1 MTHRSWPVL
10 LPLLLAAVAGQSSLR
25 AQSAEPQALLLPMP
39 QELPR
44 HASVPDVRLPGSVG
58 SVALGALRASD
69 PDPAPPPLAYPLDQP
84 AESLDPWG
92 WRYSERRSAW
102 RLHTGID
109 LAARQGT
116 AVLASRAGR
125 VLLVEDDEINRL
137 VAGKLLEMFGNLASG
152 RELGMLTTEGFGPWI
167 IFEFADT
174 GYVKDDEKDEL
185 DADSLLKTLREGQ
198 AYGNE
203 RRREMGLEELELVGW
218 AVPPKYNIETN
229 NLEWGTIVRSAS
241 GGDSV
246 NYNTRLLGRRG
257 VMEVAL
263 VCSPDELQALLPQYQ
278 SILAGYDYIDGERYA
293 EFRQGDRMAQY
304 GLTALVAGGAAV
316 AASKMGLFAKFGA
329 FFAKLG
335 KGAILLVV
343 AAGVG
348 LKKLLGKLLGARQD
362 PTQP

>member
-1 MTHRSWPVL
+1 MT
-10 LPLLLAAVAGQSSLR
+10 AYYLR
-25 AQSAEPQALLLPMP
+25 ALATQVFGFGFSLILLTAALSQEAAEERTAEEQAQAEKAALDRM
-39 QELPR
+39 E
-44 HASVPDVRLPGSVG
+44 
-58 SVALGALRASD
+58 ALGWKREGVGDLQGRATIAI
-69 PDPAPPPLAYPLDQP
+69 PAGFRFT
-84 AESLDPWG
+84 EGS
-92 WRYSERRSAW
+92 
-102 RLHTGID
+102 
-109 LAARQGT
+109 GT
-116 AVLASRAGR
+116 
-125 VLLVEDDEINRL
+125 
-137 VAGKLLEMFGNLASG
+137 GKLLEMFGNLASG

>member
-1 MTHRSWPVL
+1 MIISY
-10 LPLLLAAVAGQSSLR
+10 LR
-25 AQSAEPQALLLPMP
+25 AGCAKVIGLGLSGLLSA
-39 QELPR
+39 
-44 HASVPDVRLPGSVG
+44 
-58 SVALGALRASD
+58 GALAQENAVE
-69 PDPAPPPLAYPLDQP
+69 PTAAQEAKAEKKALEAM
-84 AESLDPWG
+84 ESLG
-92 WRYSERRSAW
+92 WKREG
-102 RLHTGID
+102 LGE
-109 LAARQGT
+109 LQGKAT
-116 AVLASRAGR
+116 IAIPQGFRFTSG
-125 VLLVEDDEINRL
+125 EGT
-137 VAGKLLEMFGNLASG
+137 GKLLEMFGNIASG

-167 IFEFADT
+167 IFEFDEI

-263 VCSPDELQALLPQYQ
+263 VCSPEELQGLLPQYQ

-293 EFRQGDRMAQY
+293 EYRQGDRMAQY

-316 AASKMGLFAKFGA
+316 AASKMGLFAKLGA

-335 KGAILLVV
+335 KGAIVLVV
-343 AAGVG
+343 GLAVG

-362 PTQP
+362 PTQMS

>member
-1 MTHRSWPVL
+1 
-10 LPLLLAAVAGQSSLR
+10 
-25 AQSAEPQALLLPMP
+25 
-39 QELPR
+39 
-44 HASVPDVRLPGSVG
+44 
-58 SVALGALRASD
+58 
-69 PDPAPPPLAYPLDQP
+69 
-84 AESLDPWG
+84 
-92 WRYSERRSAW
+92 
-102 RLHTGID
+102 
-109 LAARQGT
+109 
-116 AVLASRAGR
+116 
-125 VLLVEDDEINRL
+125 
-137 VAGKLLEMFGNLASG
+137 
-152 RELGMLTTEGFGPWI
+152 
-167 IFEFADT
+167 
-174 GYVKDDEKDEL
+174 VKDDEKDEL

-203 RRREMGLEELELVGW
+203 RRREMGLGRTRTGRLGS
-218 AVPPKYNIETN
+218 AAKYNIETN

-329 FFAKLG
+329 FLCQAG
-335 KGAILLVV
+335 KGSHPAS
-343 AAGVG
+343 GRRRRG
-348 LKKLLGKLLGARQD
+348 
-362 PTQP
+362 P

>member
-1 MTHRSWPVL
+1 MTASPFHLIGRRILGFGFSLVL
-10 LPLLLAAVAGQSSLR
+10 STAGLAQESEEPAP
-25 AQSAEPQALLLPMP
+25 SAAEQAEAEKAFL
-39 QELPR
+39 EKIE
-44 HASVPDVRLPGSVG
+44 
-58 SVALGALRASD
+58 ALGWKRDGVGDLKGRATIAIPSGFRFTSGD
-69 PDPAPPPLAYPLDQP
+69 
-84 AESLDPWG
+84 
-92 WRYSERRSAW
+92 
-102 RLHTGID
+102 
-109 LAARQGT
+109 GT
-116 AVLASRAGR
+116 
-125 VLLVEDDEINRL
+125 
-137 VAGKLLEMFGNLASG
+137 GKLLSLFGNIPSN

-218 AVPPKYNIETN
+218 AMPPKYNIETN

-246 NYNTRLLGRRG
+246 NYNTRLLGRHG

-263 VCSPDELQALLPQYQ
+263 VCSPDELQDLLPQYQ

-293 EFRQGDRMAQY
+293 EYRQGDRMAQY

-316 AASKMGLFAKFGA
+316 AASKMGLFAKLGA

-335 KGAILLVV
+335 KGAILIVV
-343 AAGVG
+343 AVGVG
-348 LKKLLGKLLGARQD
+348 LKKLFGKLLGARQD
-362 PTQP
+362 PSQS

>member
-1 MTHRSWPVL
+1 MIASYLRAGGTWVLGLGLSMVL
-10 LPLLLAAVAGQSSLR
+10 LTA
-25 AQSAEPQALLLPMP
+25 
-39 QELPR
+39 
-44 HASVPDVRLPGSVG
+44 
-58 SVALGALRASD
+58 ALGQESGGERTAEDQEKAEKE
-69 PDPAPPPLAYPLDQP
+69 ALDQIE
-84 AESLDPWG
+84 ALG
-92 WRYSERRSAW
+92 WKRDGVGELQDRA
-102 RLHTGID
+102 TI
-109 LAARQGT
+109 AIPQGFRFT
-116 AVLASRAGR
+116 SGPGT
-125 VLLVEDDEINRL
+125 
-137 VAGKLLEMFGNLASG
+137 GKLLEIFGNLPSG

-263 VCSPDELQALLPQYQ
+263 VCSPDELEALLPQYQ
-278 SILAGYDYIDGERYA
+278 SILAGYDYVDGERYA

-316 AASKMGLFAKFGA
+316 AASKMGLFAKLGA

-335 KGAILLVV
+335 KGAILLVI
-343 AAGVG
+343 GVG
-348 LKKLLGKLLGARQD
+348 VALKKLFGRLLGARQD
-362 PTQP
+362 QS